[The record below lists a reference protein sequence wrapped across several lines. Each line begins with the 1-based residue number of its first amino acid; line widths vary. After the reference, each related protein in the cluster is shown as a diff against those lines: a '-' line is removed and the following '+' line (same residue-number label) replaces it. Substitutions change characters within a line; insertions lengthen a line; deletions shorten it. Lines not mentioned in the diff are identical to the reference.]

1 MEEKKGELRVV
12 KRARREGQR
21 RTAAVRR
28 KVRRLRRLVPGGREL
43 QPEQLF
49 LQTAE
54 YIYSYTDIPLQAQ
67 RKVFRYLGFYHVAAP
82 LLVGFLRWHLASDI
96 VRAEE
101 KAKNVAFPSSP
112 VSGKDRGD
120 YETSKALSN
129 TQECEPIAT
138 EIRDVSNDEVD

>member
-12 KRARREGQR
+12 KRAQREGQR

-54 YIYSYTDIPLQAQ
+54 YIYRLRLQ
-67 RKVFRYLGFYHVAAP
+67 VHV
-82 LLVGFLRWHLASDI
+82 LRAISDLYP
-96 VRAEE
+96 
-101 KAKNVAFPSSP
+101 PSP
-112 VSGKDRGD
+112 
-120 YETSKALSN
+120 
-129 TQECEPIAT
+129 
-138 EIRDVSNDEVD
+138 